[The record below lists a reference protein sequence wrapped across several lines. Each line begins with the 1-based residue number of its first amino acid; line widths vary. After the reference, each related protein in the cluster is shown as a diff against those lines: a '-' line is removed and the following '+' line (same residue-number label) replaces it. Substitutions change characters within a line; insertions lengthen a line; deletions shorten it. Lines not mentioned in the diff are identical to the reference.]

1 MAILVRNRT
10 LRVVVVCLVLGTSLV
25 LDVMVVALLM
35 LHDAM
40 NGTRRSVLLIIV
52 QTTSELP
59 LFALAM
65 ALIDV
70 VVSIAVTPIL
80 VEVGV

>member
-1 MAILVRNRT
+1 MAILVRNKT

-40 NGTRRSVLLIIV
+40 NGTRRSVVSIIV

-70 VVSIAVTPIL
+70 VVSIAVTPVL

>member
-1 MAILVRNRT
+1 MYNKYSRLTKIHRQQRIVLAIV
-10 LRVVVVCLVLGTSLV
+10 
-25 LDVMVVALLM
+25 
-35 LHDAM
+35 
-40 NGTRRSVLLIIV
+40 V

-70 VVSIAVTPIL
+70 AASIVATPVL
-80 VEVGV
+80 VEVGA